1 MIWFQAG
8 ESPFQLLRVLEI
20 IANNRCSVCV
30 RLYIL
35 LEVEFVLQDV
45 IDNASQEGDI
55 GAHADRSIDIS
66 VCRCTREMW
75 INMNNRCSA
84 LFRSHHPAK
93 TYRVTFGKIAPLN

>member
-20 IANNRCSVCV
+20 IANNRCGVGV
-30 RLYIL
+30 RLYVL
-35 LEVEFVLQDV
+35 LEVESVLQDV

-84 LFRSHHPAK
+84 LFRGHHPAK
-93 TYRVTFGKIAPLN
+93 PYGVTFGKIAPLN

>member
-1 MIWFQAG
+1 MIGFQAG
-8 ESPFQLLRVLEI
+8 ENPFQLLRILEI

-30 RLYIL
+30 RLYVL

-55 GAHADRSIDIS
+55 SAHTDRSIDIS
-66 VCRCTREMW
+66 VFRSTRELW
-75 INMNNRCSA
+75 INTYNSCSE

-93 TYRVTFGKIAPLN
+93 PYRVTYGKSSP